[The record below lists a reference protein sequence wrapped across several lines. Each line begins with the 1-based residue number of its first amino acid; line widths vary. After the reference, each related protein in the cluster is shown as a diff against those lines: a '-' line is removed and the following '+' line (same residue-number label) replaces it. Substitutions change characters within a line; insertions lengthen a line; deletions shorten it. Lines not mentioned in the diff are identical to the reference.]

1 MMINL
6 EKFVHNIDIPK
17 MVEVQQDFGA
27 VSLKDVE
34 KELLQELNSPRIA
47 SSIKKDMKIA
57 VAVGSRGICNIFLI
71 VKTIVS
77 FLQAKGAD
85 VYIVPAMG
93 SHGGATEKGQR
104 DLLASYGIDEK
115 RIGAPIRANMDVEIF
130 KTVGDRPI
138 YIGKE
143 ALEADHV
150 VLINRVKPHTSF
162 RGKYESGLLK
172 MCAVGLGKQKSAEVC
187 HRDGFGKMASNV
199 EELGSEIIKSE
210 LILFGVAILENEE
223 EKTRRIRALLP
234 TEIIQEEPVLLEDA
248 RNHIPRILIPECDA
262 LIVDYIG
269 KNISGP
275 GADPNVTG
283 LFAVAGVSGGL
294 KSNASTYLDLTDES
308 HGNANGV
315 GVADVITRRLY
326 EKIDFGMTY
335 PNALTSTLA
344 TNVKIPLIMDNQRD
358 AIKTAI
364 KFGWETDPKKVRL
377 IRIKNTLEVEKIY
390 ISEGLLNT
398 AEKIQGIIQI
408 GKLEN
413 MTFDNKGNLF

>member
-34 KELLQELNSPRIA
+34 KELLQELNSLRIA

-199 EELGSEIIKSE
+199 EELGSEIIKSG

-315 GVADVITRRLY
+315 GVAYVITRRLY

>member
-1 MMINL
+1 MRFVTFCNHIVKNFFDGIN
-6 EKFVHNIDIPK
+6 EGDNDI
-17 MVEVQQDFGA
+17 A
-27 VSLKDVE
+27 VWCV
-34 KELLQELNSPRIA
+34 
-47 SSIKKDMKIA
+47 SSINNKI
-57 VAVGSRGICNIFLI
+57 
-71 VKTIVS
+71 K
-77 FLQAKGAD
+77 
-85 VYIVPAMG
+85 
-93 SHGGATEKGQR
+93 
-104 DLLASYGIDEK
+104 
-115 RIGAPIRANMDVEIF
+115 
-130 KTVGDRPI
+130 
-138 YIGKE
+138 
-143 ALEADHV
+143 
-150 VLINRVKPHTSF
+150 
-162 RGKYESGLLK
+162 
-172 MCAVGLGKQKSAEVC
+172 
-187 HRDGFGKMASNV
+187 
-199 EELGSEIIKSE
+199 
-210 LILFGVAILENEE
+210 
-223 EKTRRIRALLP
+223 
-234 TEIIQEEPVLLEDA
+234 
-248 RNHIPRILIPECDA
+248 CDA